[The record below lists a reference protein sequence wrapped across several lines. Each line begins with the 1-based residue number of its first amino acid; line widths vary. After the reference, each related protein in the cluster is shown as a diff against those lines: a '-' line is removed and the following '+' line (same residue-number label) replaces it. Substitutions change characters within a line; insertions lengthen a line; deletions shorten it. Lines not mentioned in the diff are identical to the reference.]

1 MHFYKYTRAMT
12 KTASV
17 GPSRPAANVLIVD
30 DNVDQADSLAAL
42 CRVLGHEV
50 QVAYDGESALQTARR
65 ARPGIVF
72 LDITLPG
79 MDGYDVASRLRAE
92 LGSRLQLVA
101 VSGRGRDEDRER
113 ALGAGFDHFLLKP
126 LDPAFLESL
135 LG

>member
-1 MHFYKYTRAMT
+1 MGHEEAGGTRI
-12 KTASV
+12 
-17 GPSRPAANVLIVD
+17 RPAASVLIVD
-30 DNVDQADSLAAL
+30 DNRDQADSLAAL

-50 QVAYDGESALQTARR
+50 QVAYDGESALQSARR
-65 ARPGIVF
+65 SHPGIVF
-72 LDITLPG
+72 LVITLPG

-92 LGSRLQLVA
+92 LGSTVRLVA

>member
-1 MHFYKYTRAMT
+1 MANQETG
-12 KTASV
+12 
-17 GPSRPAANVLIVD
+17 GPRNPAGRPAANVLIVD

-65 ARPGIVF
+65 TPPEIVF

-79 MDGYDVASRLRAE
+79 MDGYEVASRLRAE

-126 LDPAFLESL
+126 LDPTFLESL

>member
-1 MHFYKYTRAMT
+1 MDRKEAGGSR
-12 KTASV
+12 
-17 GPSRPAANVLIVD
+17 SRPAASVLIVD
-30 DNVDQADSLAAL
+30 DNRDQADTLAAL

-50 QVAYDGESALQTARR
+50 QVAYDGESALQSARR
-65 ARPGIVF
+65 SRPGIVF

-92 LGSRLQLVA
+92 LGSRVRLVA

>member
-1 MHFYKYTRAMT
+1 MAQQETGAPRA
-12 KTASV
+12 
-17 GPSRPAANVLIVD
+17 PSRPAASVLIVD

-42 CRVLGHEV
+42 CRVLGHDV
-50 QVAYDGESALQTARR
+50 QVAYDGESALQSARR
-65 ARPGIVF
+65 TRPEIVF

-79 MDGYDVASRLRAE
+79 MDGYDVAARLRAE
-92 LGSRLQLVA
+92 LGSRVQLVA

-126 LDPAFLESL
+126 LDPSFLESL

>member
-1 MHFYKYTRAMT
+1 MAQHETGGTR
-12 KTASV
+12 
-17 GPSRPAANVLIVD
+17 GPAARPAARVLIVD

-42 CRVLGHEV
+42 CRILRHDV
-50 QVAYDGESALQTARR
+50 QVAYDGESALQAARR
-65 ARPGIVF
+65 TRPEVVF
-72 LDITLPG
+72 LDISLPG
-79 MDGYDVASRLRAE
+79 MDGYDVAARLRAE
-92 LGSRLQLVA
+92 LGARVQLVA

>member
-1 MHFYKYTRAMT
+1 MAPPETGAPRA
-12 KTASV
+12 
-17 GPSRPAANVLIVD
+17 PSRPPASVLIVD

-42 CRVLGHEV
+42 CRVLGHDV
-50 QVAYDGESALQTARR
+50 QVAYDGESALQCARR
-65 ARPGIVF
+65 TRPEIVF

-79 MDGYDVASRLRAE
+79 MDGYDVAARLRAE

-126 LDPAFLESL
+126 LDPSFLESL